1 MDCNCNCIYRFL
13 ARLLLGRD
21 WISSILIGKGGD
33 IVDDTTQDS
42 TVDQADG
49 ATTDSPDEVA
59 GETANAEEAEVEEDA
74 AADAEEQPGEL
85 NGTDI
90 DDPDSETDSENEAGL

>member
-1 MDCNCNCIYRFL
+1 
-13 ARLLLGRD
+13 LLLGSD

-74 AADAEEQPGEL
+74 AADAEEQPGWL

-90 DDPDSETDSENEAGL
+90 DDDEPDSETGSESEAGV